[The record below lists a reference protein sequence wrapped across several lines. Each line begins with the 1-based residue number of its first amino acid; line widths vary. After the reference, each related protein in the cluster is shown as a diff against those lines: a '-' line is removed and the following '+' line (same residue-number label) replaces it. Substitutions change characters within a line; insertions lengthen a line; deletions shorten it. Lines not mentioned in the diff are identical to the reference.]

1 MELDTVGQRRAWQQ
15 VIPGSVS
22 ILLAIGTSVPSKKIL
37 QKENGKGARERQG
50 KGDQQGGRVAIVRSG
65 GQAQN
70 HAPAQETRR
79 PQTIGTQADAVPAEV
94 TVSSAFTRPQ
104 LRTLAATSK

>member
-22 ILLAIGTSVPSKKIL
+22 ILLAIGTSVPSKKSRNKKL
-37 QKENGKGARERQG
+37 GKAHEKRPG

-65 GQAQN
+65 GQAQK

-79 PQTIGTQADAVPAEV
+79 PQTIGAKADAVPAEV
-94 TVSSAFTRPQ
+94 IVSSAFTRPQ